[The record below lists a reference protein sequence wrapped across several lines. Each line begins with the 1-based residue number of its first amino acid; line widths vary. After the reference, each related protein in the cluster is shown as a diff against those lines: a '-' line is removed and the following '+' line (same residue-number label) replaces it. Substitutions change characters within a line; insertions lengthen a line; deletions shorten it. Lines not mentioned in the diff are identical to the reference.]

1 MSKTKNGKAAAAKTV
16 KVAEAVH
23 TAVPAGTETKA
34 KAAEAKAEAKPIA
47 KPAKEK
53 VDKEAKIQGQVDA
66 NAAAI
71 LKAHDEG
78 KSVKELYKMFG
89 INKGLFCDLVYVVLW
104 KAGRL
109 RLASATSGGPGQQ
122 RPRPCDCQ
130 RVGQAAGFLPDD
142 PSPREYW
149 LPRRD
154 PPTKPLGSGAQFGKR
169 PEGEAH
175 VERRANG

>member
-16 KVAEAVH
+16 KVAEAVR
-23 TAVPAGTETKA
+23 TTVPAGTETKA

-78 KSVKELYKMFG
+78 KSVKDLYRTFG
-89 INKGLFCDLVYVVLW
+89 IGKGLFCDLVYIVLW

-109 RLASATSGGPGQQ
+109 PKSKYAERVAMKHPVTLDK
-122 RPRPCDCQ
+122 RFVHPRP
-130 RVGQAAGFLPDD
+130 
-142 PSPREYW
+142 E
-149 LPRRD
+149 
-154 PPTKPLGSGAQFGKR
+154 KK
-169 PEGEAH
+169 EE
-175 VERRANG
+175 